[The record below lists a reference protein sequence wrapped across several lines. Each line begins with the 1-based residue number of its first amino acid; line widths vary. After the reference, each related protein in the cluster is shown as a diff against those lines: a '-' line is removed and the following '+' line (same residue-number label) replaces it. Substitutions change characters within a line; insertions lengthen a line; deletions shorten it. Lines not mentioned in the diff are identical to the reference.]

1 MICFSKSHLQARGCC
16 RMWCAAGWTP
26 SWWCWRL
33 RRAWRVRW
41 RDPSLSACCLDL
53 SASRS
58 GWRSSG
64 PVQTGALD
72 TRNASVQVCMYWSM
86 AAELKEKEMTWLI
99 DWQIVLLR
107 LCSVPNQKL
116 RNYRLRNRNK
126 RKLPILHNISRRLK
140 QKNYFFLSGS
150 CFFIVFTF
158 YNLENGLL
166 KNRLNILHD
175 GIRCLQLWWEQLI
188 PPPG

>member
-41 RDPSLSACCLDL
+41 RDPSLSACCPDL
-53 SASRS
+53 SAVGGHQVQFRQGLLTVEMLAYKFVCIDRWQPNSKKK
-58 GWRSSG
+58 GW
-64 PVQTGALD
+64 LD
-72 TRNASVQVCMYWSM
+72 
-86 AAELKEKEMTWLI
+86 WLI

-150 CFFIVFTF
+150 CFFLFP
-158 YNLENGLL
+158 LL
-166 KNRLNILHD
+166 TI
-175 GIRCLQLWWEQLI
+175 
-188 PPPG
+188 